1 MDGDEAE
8 FRIVENIY
16 KETTAVVIAER
27 ETSEHFGVG
36 VGLRQ
41 GSALSPLL
49 LFIMVM
55 NLISGK
61 VSEQEEL
68 KKILY
73 ADDLA
78 VVADN
83 KKDLQKTL
91 QEWSNTF
98 RKHGLQMNLEKTE
111 VMWIGEQEVD
121 LHVVVDGKAIKQV
134 NRFVYLGGTLCED
147 GGSSKDIQRVVQLGA
162 ATWKRVEGIV
172 WDRKLKKHLKGK
184 VLKTCVVPACI
195 YGLGTLALTER
206 QEEKMQIAENNWV
219 RRICKITQEDR
230 RKVKELREEIDIKNT

>member
-1 MDGDEAE
+1 M
-8 FRIVENIY
+8 VEDMY
-16 KETTAVVIAER
+16 KNTTAVVRIEG
-27 ETSEHFGVG
+27 ETSEQFDVG

-49 LFIMVM
+49 FIMVI

-83 KKDLQKTL
+83 KEDPQKAL
-91 QEWSNTF
+91 QEWNNTF
-98 RKHGLQMNLEKTE
+98 SKHGLRMNLEKTE

-121 LHVVVDGKAIKQV
+121 LHVVVDRKTIKQV
-134 NRFVYLGGTLCED
+134 NSFVYVGGTVCKD
-147 GGSSKDIQRVVQLGA
+147 GGSSKEIQRKVQAGA
-162 ATWKRVEGIV
+162 AAWNRTEGI
-172 WDRKLKKHLKGK
+172 
-184 VLKTCVVPACI
+184 
-195 YGLGTLALTER
+195 
-206 QEEKMQIAENNWV
+206 M
-219 RRICKITQEDR
+219 
-230 RKVKELREEIDIKNT
+230 